1 MNIADSHVDLLTT
14 PIHGVLTTIMSDGQ
28 PQSSIVWCDYDG
40 DHLLISTTLERQKG
54 KNMQRNSKVS
64 LLVIDPKDAGRWIS
78 VRGDVASI
86 SQEKAIKLAD
96 ELTQK
101 YTSKQHYYGDIFR
114 LDQKGKETRVI
125 VKIIPKR
132 VILDAIHK

>member
-1 MNIADSHVDLLTT
+1 LNLLTE
-14 PIHGVLTTIMSDGQ
+14 PIHGVLTTILPDGQ

-54 KNMQRNSKVS
+54 RNMQRNSKVS

-86 SQEKAIKLAD
+86 SQEKAIELAD
-96 ELTQK
+96 KLTQM
-101 YTSKQHYYGDIFR
+101 YTNKQHYYGDIFP
-114 LDQKGKETRVI
+114 LTQKRNETRVI
-125 VKIIPKR
+125 VKILPKR